1 MRFRLTI
8 ICSNEVVIVSD
19 DAWVPLMSKLSD
31 YCERSDFRSG
41 VLSDSDNHQLV
52 IVGD

>member
-1 MRFRLTI
+1 MWFRLTI
-8 ICSNEVVIVSD
+8 ICSNEVVIISD
-19 DAWVPLMSKLSD
+19 DTWVSLMNILGD

-52 IVGD
+52 ILGD